1 MLLGFPR
8 PSRRSPH
15 RGTRGSRAR
24 LSPLPYLL
32 LLSLLAAGCWS
43 TDGDNASGD
52 GEEGSS
58 GRLTLTGAGASFPF
72 PIYSR
77 WFSVYSR
84 EQPVRINY
92 QSIGSGGGIRQ
103 MIQGT
108 VDFGGTDAPLTEEDL
123 EQIPGTLSIPTV
135 LGAVVLTYN
144 LPGLEE
150 SLHLDGETIAGIFL
164 GEITR
169 WRDPRILEMNPGV
182 DIPDR
187 DILPVHRS
195 DGSGTTYVFTDYL
208 HEISPAW
215 RTRVGRGNAV
225 RWPTGLGA
233 RGNEGVTGQVRLSP
247 GAIGYVEQVF
257 ARQNNLAMARVQ
269 NVHGE
274 FVAPSIEATTAA
286 AAGLEERIPDDNDFR
301 LSIVNADAEGAYPIA
316 AWTYLLVAPHMR
328 DCNRA
333 TALLELIR
341 WALLE
346 REQDVIDLN
355 YAPLTPEIRLR
366 ALEAL
371 KVVTCGPAERPVFD
385 PDRDFRAEWLGEEEP
400 EDVEIDPD
408 ADPDPEVPISGE
420 DVTHGV

>member
-1 MLLGFPR
+1 MNLPGT
-8 PSRRSPH
+8 PSPCPCPPTGRRI
-15 RGTRGSRAR
+15 GRAA
-24 LSPLPYLL
+24 LL
-32 LLSLLAAGCWS
+32 LLLVLVSGACWS
-43 TDGDNASGD
+43 VDRDSDGDEDD
-52 GEEGSS
+52 GGST
-58 GRLTLTGAGASFPF
+58 GRLTLTGAGATFPF

-103 MIQGT
+103 MVEGT
-108 VDFGGTDAPLTEEDL
+108 VDFGATDAPLTQEDL
-123 EQIPGTLSIPTV
+123 DRIPGTLSIPTV

-144 LPGLEE
+144 LPNLDA
-150 SLHLDGETIAGIFL
+150 SLRLDGEIISGIFL
-164 GEITR
+164 GEVTR

-208 HEISPAW
+208 AEISPAW

-233 RGNEGVTGQVRLSP
+233 RGNEGVTGQVRQSP

-257 ARQNNLAMARVQ
+257 ARQNNLPMARVRNLQ
-269 NVHGE
+269 GE
-274 FVAPSIEATTAA
+274 FVEPSIAATTAA
-286 AAGLEERIPDDNDFR
+286 ALGLEERIPDNDDFR
-301 LSIVNADAEGAYPIA
+301 LSIVNAEAPGAYPIA
-316 AWTYLLVAPHMR
+316 AWTYLLVSPHMR

-355 YAPLTPEIRLR
+355 YAPLTLDLRIR
-366 ALEAL
+366 ALNAL
-371 KVVTCGPAERPVFD
+371 KVVTCGPSERPVFD
-385 PDRDFRAEWLGEEEP
+385 PDRDFRAEALGEEEP
-400 EDVEIDPD
+400 DEIRIEVEDDDDTGPGATD
-408 ADPDPEVPISGE
+408 GL
-420 DVTHGV
+420 